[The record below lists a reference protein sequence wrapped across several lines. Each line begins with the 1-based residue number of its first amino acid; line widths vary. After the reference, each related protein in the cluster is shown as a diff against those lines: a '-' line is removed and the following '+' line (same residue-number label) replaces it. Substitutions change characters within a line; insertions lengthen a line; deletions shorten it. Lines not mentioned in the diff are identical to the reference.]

1 MASKVSVVGIVAWVL
16 VVVLA
21 IGAGALGFLFKSESG
36 RSASWQDAL
45 RQVAATA
52 GVAELPAGGAVADAV
67 QQVQQT
73 IQGVQQELASAKDA
87 MTAAQGEAS
96 GAKAE
101 VATLTQ
107 KVDERPACRRNWK
120 PPASR
125 PNPTPPQPNRPRR
138 K

>member
-52 GVAELPAGGAVADAV
+52 GVAELPAGGGTRA
-67 QQVQQT
+67 
-73 IQGVQQELASAKDA
+73 LAAGLA
-87 MTAAQGEAS
+87 GGIGTLRTVTAS
-96 GAKAE
+96 
-101 VATLTQ
+101 
-107 KVDERPACRRNWK
+107 
-120 PPASR
+120 
-125 PNPTPPQPNRPRR
+125 
-138 K
+138 